1 MAEAR
6 FSSLVDVRQEYCP
19 TCEHRGKFASCRPY
33 SIMDD
38 GKWVCLMVAKLPEA
52 EDGEEVRNDDER

>member
-6 FSSLVDVRQEYCP
+6 FSSLATVRQEYCP

-52 EDGEEVRNDDER
+52 EDDEEVRDDDER